1 MAGYDPKRPRPA
13 ASADAPVDALIGTPV
28 SDEVLS
34 DTEVVSDTAET
45 GLDDVAVPEELD
57 MTAPEEDEVVSEEL
71 DLALSEDDVAVPE
84 ELAGV
89 SDEVESTV
97 AGAES
102 EASETSASAKASN
115 SVTTPPP
122 TSVGADRPT
131 VPVASAPAEGKA
143 NRAVLGAVAAAVL
156 AVVIVLAL
164 RQRRRK

>member
-13 ASADAPVDALIGTPV
+13 ASVDAPVDALIGTPV
-28 SDEVLS
+28 SDDVLS
-34 DTEVVSDTAET
+34 DTEVVSDTTET
-45 GLDDVAVPEELD
+45 GLDDVAVPEEL
-57 MTAPEEDEVVSEEL
+57 
-71 DLALSEDDVAVPE
+71 
-84 ELAGV
+84 AGV
-89 SDEVESTV
+89 DDEVESTV

-102 EASETSASAKASN
+102 EANKTPASAKASN

-122 TSVGADRPT
+122 ISVGADRPT

>member
-28 SDEVLS
+28 SDDVLS
-34 DTEVVSDTAET
+34 DTEVVSDTTET

-57 MTAPEEDEVVSEEL
+57 VTAPEDDVVVSEEL
-71 DLALSEDDVAVPE
+71 DEALSE

-89 SDEVESTV
+89 DDEVESTV

-102 EASETSASAKASN
+102 EANKTPASAKASN

-122 TSVGADRPT
+122 ISVGADRPT